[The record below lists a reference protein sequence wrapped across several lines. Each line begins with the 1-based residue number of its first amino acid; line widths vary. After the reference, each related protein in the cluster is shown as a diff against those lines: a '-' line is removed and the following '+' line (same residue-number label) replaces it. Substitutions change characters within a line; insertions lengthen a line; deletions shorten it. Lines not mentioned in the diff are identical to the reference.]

1 VDNVIIVIVRN
12 KIRQTAEL
20 LCNLDDVSI
29 IFSLDDGYKKSYTG
43 PDFYQCFG
51 QIREDH
57 SDIIFLC
64 KGAKLNVHP
73 SRMSSQMSKGLL
85 AYELKIGT
93 PSDEDDLVRIFDYDD
108 ENITNSINDQRA
120 FYKIWIES
128 LASQKPNPI

>member
-1 VDNVIIVIVRN
+1 
-12 KIRQTAEL
+12 
-20 LCNLDDVSI
+20 
-29 IFSLDDGYKKSYTG
+29 
-43 PDFYQCFG
+43 
-51 QIREDH
+51 
-57 SDIIFLC
+57 
-64 KGAKLNVHP
+64 
-73 SRMSSQMSKGLL
+73 MSSQMSKGLL